1 MAPIV
6 ALVPTVVWTL
16 TPELLMALDERF
28 GEPVDAYVN
37 GSQVWLRPDGPAAEV
52 IEWRL
57 HPVAGFQRPPGSST
71 DTLFSTCALAVA
83 TGELPVAP
91 INSLWDGL
99 EAFIAYDEDVEPPQL
114 LASTVAALGLPA
126 TAWGL
131 VDHDGVADRWARSA
145 GQTSIINELLEQLQP
160 HQSD

>member
-28 GEPVDAYVN
+28 GEPVDTYVN

-57 HPVAGFQRPPGSST
+57 HPVAGFQRPPRAST
-71 DTLFSTCALAVA
+71 DTLFSSCALAVA

-91 INSLWDGL
+91 IDELWGGL

-114 LASTVAALGLPA
+114 LASTVAALGVPA

-131 VDHDGVADRWARSA
+131 VDHDGVADRWVRSA
-145 GQTSIINELLEQLQP
+145 GQTSIITELLQQLRPQ
-160 HQSD
+160 QLD